1 MELVEYCL
9 VLQLCFYQE
18 KVVSMEFK
26 KPRPTIDPD
35 SKIYWESAKDNK
47 LMVQY
52 SLDTE
57 EYFLYSKQLTNA
69 SDSKNIVWKEVSG
82 KGKIYS
88 FTVVHVPAGPAFK
101 EDTPYIVAS
110 IELDGGA
117 RIISNILT
125 DNIADI
131 SIGDKVSVVFEKQDD
146 DFTIPKFKLEK

>member
-1 MELVEYCL
+1 
-9 VLQLCFYQE
+9 
-18 KVVSMEFK
+18 MEFK

-35 SKIYWESAKDNK
+35 SKIYWDSAKDKK

-69 SDSKNIVWKEVSG
+69 MNSNQIEWRQVSG
-82 KGKIYS
+82 KGEIYS
-88 FTVVHVPAGPAFK
+88 FTIVYAPAGPAFK

-110 IELDGGA
+110 IKLDEGA

-125 DNIADI
+125 NEIEKVA
-131 SIGDKVSVVFEKQDD
+131 IGNRVKVVFEKQNDG
-146 DFTIPKFKLEK
+146 FVIPKFEIEK

>member
-1 MELVEYCL
+1 MVLVEYYL
-9 VLQLCFYQE
+9 VLQLYFYQE
-18 KVVSMEFK
+18 KVINMEFK

-35 SKIYWESAKDNK
+35 SKIYWESAKNNK

-52 SLDTE
+52 SLDTD

-69 SDSKNIVWKEVSG
+69 SNSKNIVWKEVSG
-82 KGKIYS
+82 KGQIYS

-110 IELDGGA
+110 IELNEGA

-125 DNIADI
+125 DNIDDI
-131 SIGDKVSVVFEKQDD
+131 SIGDKVSVIFEKQDD
-146 DFTIPKFKLEK
+146 DFTIPKFKLDK